1 MRRLL
6 MLMMGVVMVA
16 CSTTGQ
22 PVSGEKP
29 LAFPGAEGAGKYTV
43 GGRGGEV
50 YVVTNLDDEG
60 EGSLRKGVQKHGA
73 RTIVFGVSG
82 TILLNRPLDINN
94 DSITIAGQTSPGD
107 GICIKGYGL
116 NIKANEVIVRYLRV
130 RPGDVYEVEQD
141 AVSTI
146 GRKNIVIDH
155 CSMSWGND
163 EVLSAYNIEN
173 LTVQWCLISE
183 SLNASHHHKGEHG
196 YGGIWGG
203 NKATFHHNLLAH
215 HTSRNPRFQGGRSLK
230 AGQQELVEM
239 VNNVIYNYAEKAA
252 YAGEAGQY
260 NMIANYFKPGPATSK
275 GELKF
280 MVEPYAPFGKFYL
293 EGNTV
298 VGAPE
303 VTADNAL
310 GINTKRG
317 ALEEMLAL
325 EPFSV
330 SDYQVRDAE
339 TAYDAVLA
347 GVGASH
353 QRDVIDQRVIAEVR
367 EGTATYGRNGI
378 LDSQEQVG
386 GWPEL
391 LSSEAPLDSDGD
403 GMPDAWEEANGLDTN
418 ESGDHKAYDLS
429 PLYTNIEV
437 YMSNLV
443 ANE

>member
-1 MRRLL
+1 
-6 MLMMGVVMVA
+6 
-16 CSTTGQ
+16 
-22 PVSGEKP
+22 
-29 LAFPGAEGAGKYTV
+29 
-43 GGRGGEV
+43 
-50 YVVTNLDDEG
+50 
-60 EGSLRKGVQKHGA
+60 
-73 RTIVFGVSG
+73 
-82 TILLNRPLDINN
+82 
-94 DSITIAGQTSPGD
+94 
-107 GICIKGYGL
+107 
-116 NIKANEVIVRYLRV
+116 
-130 RPGDVYEVEQD
+130 
-141 AVSTI
+141 
-146 GRKNIVIDH
+146 
-155 CSMSWGND
+155 
-163 EVLSAYNIEN
+163 
-173 LTVQWCLISE
+173 
-183 SLNASHHHKGEHG
+183 
-196 YGGIWGG
+196 
-203 NKATFHHNLLAH
+203 
-215 HTSRNPRFQGGRSLK
+215 
-230 AGQQELVEM
+230 
-239 VNNVIYNYAEKAA
+239 
-252 YAGEAGQY
+252 
-260 NMIANYFKPGPATSK
+260 
-275 GELKF
+275 
-280 MVEPYAPFGKFYL
+280 
-293 EGNTV
+293 

-378 LDSQEQVG
+378 LDSQEQVS

-391 LSSEAPLDSDGD
+391 LSTEAPLDSDGD
-403 GMPDAWEEANGLDTN
+403 GIPDAWEEANGLDTN